1 MQCLGFNHIKQC
13 LYRLQPKK
21 YPLSHPPSL
30 EPVFVCP
37 FWATV
42 ETYFV
47 TRSLNRHKKAHSSQ
61 AQTKLLFSGDH
72 TLMKTSL

>member
-13 LYRLQPKK
+13 VYRLQPKK

-47 TRSLNRHKKAHSSQ
+47 TRSLYRHKRLILV
-61 AQTKLLFSGDH
+61 KLKQSYYFQVIIH
-72 TLMKTSL
+72 